1 VDKNLKQ
8 QVLSLARVVRSWAES
23 RDDAQKHPSGD
34 LNGWCAIAS
43 GKLSRELAK
52 NEIAHEIH
60 VQSSDYGC
68 HVYVVVDDHVVDV
81 TATQFPDFRNTPV
94 LIMHCREAEC
104 YSYYNAAA
112 TFTNVEQLIKYQR
125 KQNWS
130 VNQIAYSK

>member
-1 VDKNLKQ
+1 MDRNLRQ
-8 QVLSLARVVRSWAES
+8 HVVSLARKVRAWAEE
-23 RDDAQKHPSGD
+23 RDDKQQHPTGD

-52 NEIAHEIH
+52 NEIAHELH

-81 TATQFPDFRNTPV
+81 TATQFPEFQNTPV
-94 LIMHCREAEC
+94 LVMHCREAEC
-104 YSYYNAAA
+104 YDFYKSSAN
-112 TFTNVEQLIKYQR
+112 FTTVEQLIKYQR

-130 VNQIAYSK
+130 TNQIAYSK

>member
-1 VDKNLKQ
+1 MDRNLRQ
-8 QVLSLARVVRSWAES
+8 QVVSLARQVRAWVEE
-23 RDDAQKHPSGD
+23 RDDRSQHPTGD

-68 HVYVVVDDHVVDV
+68 HAYVVVDDHVVDV
-81 TATQFPDFRNTPV
+81 TATQFEEFRNRPV

-104 YSYYNAAA
+104 YDFYNASA
-112 TFTNVEQLIKYQR
+112 TFISTEQLIKYQR

-130 VNQIAYSK
+130 TNQIAYSK